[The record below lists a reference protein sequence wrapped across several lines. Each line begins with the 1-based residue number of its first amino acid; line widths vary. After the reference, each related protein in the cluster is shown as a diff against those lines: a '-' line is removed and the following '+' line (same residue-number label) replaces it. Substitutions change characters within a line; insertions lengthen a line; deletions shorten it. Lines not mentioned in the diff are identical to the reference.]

1 MADDM
6 GIGDTSAYLGVKL
19 MPSAKPIAKT
29 LKTPNIERF
38 AKQGMIFTDAHAPA
52 SMCSST
58 RYSLLTGRLSHRSYL
73 KQQGWLP
80 HGPNRPM
87 IQRALTTLPE
97 MLKRNGYATAAIG
110 KYHVGMDFDDG
121 HGFPTDE
128 FDFQDV
134 DFTKPVLD
142 GPTHHGFDEF
152 FGVPGNTE
160 DSLDTEPR
168 VYLRNDR
175 WTFSD
180 RSKMR
185 LIGMKHREGRVLA
198 DPNWNLANLGPD
210 YLREA
215 LDFVDRQAKKEKPFF
230 LYYVPNAN
238 HYQRNPTGEYAVPES
253 IAGTKIK
260 GESVY
265 SDGTKGGDREDM
277 VLEND
282 VAFGALLKTLRET
295 DDPRHPGHKLI
306 DNTLVIFTSD
316 NGPNVGDNNGLN
328 QESGGLRGKKA
339 KLWEGGHRVPFILF
353 WKGRFEGRSINRNLF
368 SLTDLFPLSLT
379 SWVTRSNPPRHR
391 IA

>member
-1 MADDM
+1 MASERSQ
-6 GIGDTSAYLGVKL
+6 SAHDSPRIDY
-19 MPSAKPIAKT
+19 PS
-29 LKTPNIERF
+29 R
-38 AKQGMIFTDAHAPA
+38 DA
-52 SMCSST
+52 
-58 RYSLLTGRLSHRSYL
+58 
-73 KQQGWLP
+73 
-80 HGPNRPM
+80 
-87 IQRALTTLPE
+87 E
-97 MLKRNGYATAAIG
+97 RNGYATAAIG

-121 HGFPTDE
+121 YGAPADE
-128 FDFQDV
+128 FDFHDV
-134 DFTKPVLD
+134 DFTKSILD

-152 FGVPGNTE
+152 FRMPGNTE
-160 DSLDTEPR
+160 DPLDSEPR

-175 WTFSD
+175 WTFSN

-198 DPNWNLANLGPD
+198 DPDWNLADLEAD

-215 LDFVDRQAKKEKPFF
+215 LGFVKRQAKEEKPFF

-238 HYQRNPTGEYAVPES
+238 HYQRNPTGEYAVPEA

-282 VAFGALLKTLRET
+282 TAFGALLKTLRET
-295 DDPRHPGHKLI
+295 DDPRQPGHKLI

-316 NGPNVGDNNGLN
+316 NGSNVGENKGRN

-339 KLWEGGHRVPFILF
+339 KIWEGGHRVPFVLF
-353 WKGRFEGRSINRNLF
+353 WKGHF
-368 SLTDLFPLSLT
+368 
-379 SWVTRSNPPRHR
+379 
-391 IA
+391 